1 VSTAA
6 KKLMTSTGRLDP
18 WGRDRAA
25 FQEHQEIAKALNAEA
40 RENWDNEAW
49 HRQVAVDLQENLD
62 YGFIN
67 ENLFGSYINVQNVGE
82 FDRVTIRER
91 RGLKVFYTSRGG
103 YIDESQLTSEIWEL
117 PRDTMGFHVSEHI
130 DKLRANFAETI
141 DELATLGQ
149 ARMEAEVNR
158 RILSLAQAAVP
169 AGSDYY
175 VAANDFGKEELDA
188 AIREVR
194 DAIRP
199 DGSGPVPVTILGRA
213 GMLDKI
219 QEIPGY
225 SDEALEEVRL
235 RGRLGV
241 YRGAQIVEIKNFV
254 DEDGVA
260 YQPGNELWVLGGNA
274 GKFALYGGVQV
285 KTWDENTVDYRHYRA
300 RRDIGGLIH
309 HPEQIRRIVD
319 TSVAA

>member
-1 VSTAA
+1 MSSTTKALIKSQA
-6 KKLMTSTGRLDP
+6 QLDP
-18 WGRDRAA
+18 WGRNRAA
-25 FQEHQEIAKALNAEA
+25 FQEHAEIAEALNQEA
-40 RENWDNEAW
+40 RDNWTNEAW

-62 YGFIN
+62 YGFVN
-67 ENLFGSYINVQNVGE
+67 ENLFGSYISVQNVGE

-91 RGLKVFYTSRGG
+91 KGLKVFYTSRGG

-117 PRDTMGFHVSEHI
+117 PRDTLGFHVSEHT

-141 DELATLGQ
+141 GELAALGAQ
-149 ARMEAEVNR
+149 RMGAEVNR

-175 VAANDFGKEELDA
+175 VSTTDFGKEELDA

-235 RGRLGV
+235 RGRLGI
-241 YRGAQIVEIKNFV
+241 YRGAQIVEIKNYV
-254 DEDGVA
+254 DEDGLA
-260 YQPGNELWVLGGNA
+260 YQPGNEIWVLGGNA
-274 GKFALYGGVQV
+274 GKFAIYGGTQV
-285 KTWDENTVDYRHYRA
+285 RTWDEHTVDYRHYRA

-309 HPEQIRRIVD
+309 HPEQLRRIVD
-319 TSVAA
+319 SSVDA